1 MKLMYSERLKEL
13 RVKHDL
19 TQKMVAEILNIS
31 EITYTHY
38 ESEYYIIPIK
48 YLSTLCDYFNV
59 SLDYI
64 FNFNNLN
71 YVNIK
76 KLDKLES
83 GKRIKEFRKE
93 NKLTQ
98 NKLASILHV
107 NQSTIAEYERGTNLI
122 ATPFLYTI
130 CKNYNVSADYI
141 LGKIDKL
148 TYNNSRG

>member
-64 FNFNNLN
+64 FNF
-71 YVNIK
+71 IK
-76 KLDKLES
+76 LC
-83 GKRIKEFRKE
+83 
-93 NKLTQ
+93 Q
-98 NKLASILHV
+98 
-107 NQSTIAEYERGTNLI
+107 Y
-122 ATPFLYTI
+122 
-130 CKNYNVSADYI
+130 
-141 LGKIDKL
+141 
-148 TYNNSRG
+148 

>member
-1 MKLMYSERLKEL
+1 MYSERLKEL